1 MPTVATQTDMIVE
14 KKSQRR
20 FTMSH
25 KINVNDANYQR
36 GYKDGTNE
44 IANKSFY
51 DEQRLLTIIENL
63 QIENVLL
70 RTVKS

>member
-14 KKSQRR
+14 KKPRS
-20 FTMSH
+20 FIIPH
-25 KINVNDANYQR
+25 KVKDDEYKR
-36 GYKDGTNE
+36 GYNDGTNE

-51 DEQRLLTIIENL
+51 DEQRLLAIIENL
-63 QIENVLL
+63 QIENELL